1 MIQILLTLFSKINI
15 KTLKVE
21 YLNVKQILN
30 VKEKYFSLYFN
41 KQL

>member
-21 YLNVKQILN
+21 NLTVKQILN
-30 VKEKYFSLYFN
+30 VKKKYFSLYFN